1 MTDTPKRLPFA
12 AWVIAFAV
20 AGVLI
25 FCSARLFKSS
35 ERRDVD
41 AMPPIGEIPTFR
53 FTTQEGK
60 PLTKE
65 DLLGK
70 VWVADFVFTRCNG
83 PCPLMTSRM
92 AELAKGI
99 AKAKDVR
106 LVSISVDPE
115 HDTPAVLGEYA
126 GRMMADPSKWI
137 FLTGPKPEIDTFAR
151 KGMFQVL
158 AYDGNGVPTHSTRF
172 LVIDR
177 EGRIRKTRNLDEPEL
192 VQKLFM
198 DIGDLLR
205 EPITGKVSSSQT
217 SQSPTSPKP

>member
-1 MTDTPKRLPFA
+1 MSDAPKRLPFA
-12 AWVIAFAV
+12 AWVVAFAV
-20 AGVLI
+20 AGILI
-25 FCSARLFKSS
+25 FAATRLFKSS

-41 AMPPIGEIPTFR
+41 AMPPLGEIPSFR

-92 AELAKGI
+92 AELARGLL
-99 AKAKDVR
+99 KAKDVR

-151 KGMFQVL
+151 KGMFQAL
-158 AYDGNGVPTHSTRF
+158 AYDGKGVPTHSTRF

-177 EGRIRKTRNLDEPEL
+177 EGKIRKTRNLDEPEL

-205 EPITGKVSSSQT
+205 EPISGKASSS
-217 SQSPTSPKP
+217 PTP

>member
-1 MTDTPKRLPFA
+1 MTNTPKRLPFV

-20 AGVLI
+20 AGLLI
-25 FCSARLFKSS
+25 FGASRLFKSS
-35 ERRDVD
+35 ERHDVD
-41 AMPPIGEIPTFR
+41 AMPPIGEIPSFR
-53 FTTQEGK
+53 FTTQDGK
-60 PLTKE
+60 VLSKE

-70 VWVADFVFTRCNG
+70 VWVADFVFTRCTG
-83 PCPLMTSRM
+83 PCPVMTSRM
-92 AELAKGI
+92 AELAKGV

-115 HDTPAVLGEYA
+115 HDTPAVLSEYA
-126 GRMMADPSKWI
+126 GRMLADPSKWI
-137 FLTGPKPEIDTFAR
+137 FLTGPKQEIDDFAR

-158 AYDGNGVPTHSTRF
+158 AYDGKGVPTHSTRF

-177 EGRIRKTRNLDEPEL
+177 DGKIRKTRNLDEPEL

-205 EPITGKVSSSQT
+205 EPTLGSVSPN
-217 SQSPTSPKP
+217 PTSKTP

>member
-1 MTDTPKRLPFA
+1 VSDVPKRLPFA

-25 FCSARLFKSS
+25 FGASRLFRSS
-35 ERRDVD
+35 ERHDVE
-41 AMPPIGEIPTFR
+41 AMPPIGEIPAFR

-60 PLTKE
+60 SLSKD
-65 DLLGK
+65 DLIGK

-83 PCPLMTSRM
+83 PCPVMTSRM
-92 AELAKGI
+92 AELAKGL

-106 LVSISVDPE
+106 VVSISVDPE
-115 HDTPAVLGEYA
+115 HDTPAVLADYA
-126 GRMMADPSKWI
+126 SRMDADPSRWI
-137 FLTGPKPEIDTFAR
+137 FLTGPKPEIDAFAR

-158 AYDGNGVPTHSTRF
+158 AYDDKGVPTHSTRF

-177 EGRIRKTRNLDEPEL
+177 AGRIRRTRNLDEPEL

-198 DIGDLLR
+198 DIGNLLR
-205 EPITGKVSSSQT
+205 ESDGGKPSSS
-217 SQSPTSPKP
+217 PTP

>member
-1 MTDTPKRLPFA
+1 VSDAPKRLPFA
-12 AWVIAFAV
+12 AWVITFAV
-20 AGVLI
+20 AGLLI
-25 FCSARLFKSS
+25 FGAARLFKSS
-35 ERRDVD
+35 ERRDVA
-41 AMPPIGEIPTFR
+41 AMPPIGEIPAFR

-60 PLTKE
+60 PLTRE

-70 VWVADFVFTRCNG
+70 VWVADFVFTRCTG

-92 AELAKGI
+92 AELAKGL

-106 LVSISVDPE
+106 LVSVSVDPE
-115 HDTPAVLGEYA
+115 HDTPAVLAEYA
-126 GRMMADPSKWI
+126 GRMTADPSQWI
-137 FLTGPKPEIDTFAR
+137 FLTGPKPEIEAFAR

-158 AYDGNGVPTHSTRF
+158 AYDGKGVPTHSTRF

-177 EGRIRKTRNLDEPEL
+177 EGRIRRTRNLDEPEL

-205 EPITGKVSSSQT
+205 EPIAGKVSSSPT
-217 SQSPTSPKP
+217 SQNPTSQTP

>member
-1 MTDTPKRLPFA
+1 VTDTPKRLPFA

-20 AGVLI
+20 AGLLI
-25 FCSARLFKSS
+25 FGASRLFKSS
-35 ERRDVD
+35 ERHDVD
-41 AMPPIGEIPTFR
+41 AMPPIGEIPSFR

-60 PLTKE
+60 VLGKE

-70 VWVADFVFTRCNG
+70 VWVADFVFTRCTG
-83 PCPLMTSRM
+83 PCPVMTSRM
-92 AELAKGI
+92 AELAKGV

-115 HDTPAVLGEYA
+115 HDTPTVLSEYA
-126 GRMMADPSKWI
+126 GRMLADPSKWI
-137 FLTGPKPEIDTFAR
+137 FLTGPKQEIDDFAR

-158 AYDGNGVPTHSTRF
+158 AYDGKGVPTHSTRF

-177 EGRIRKTRNLDEPEL
+177 EGKIRKTRNLDEPEL

-205 EPITGKVSSSQT
+205 EPTIRKVSPN
-217 SQSPTSPKP
+217 PTSKTP

>member
-1 MTDTPKRLPFA
+1 MSDVPKRLPFA

-25 FCSARLFKSS
+25 FGASRLFRSS
-35 ERRDVD
+35 ERHDVE
-41 AMPPIGEIPTFR
+41 AMPPIGEIPAFR

-60 PLTKE
+60 SLTKE
-65 DLLGK
+65 DLIGK

-83 PCPLMTSRM
+83 PCPVMTSRM
-92 AELAKGI
+92 AELAKGL

-106 LVSISVDPE
+106 VVSISVDPE
-115 HDTPAVLGEYA
+115 HDTPAVLADYA
-126 GRMMADPSKWI
+126 SRMDADPSRWI
-137 FLTGPKPEIDTFAR
+137 FLTGPKPEIDAFAR

-158 AYDGNGVPTHSTRF
+158 AYDDKGVPTHSTRF

-177 EGRIRKTRNLDEPEL
+177 AGRIRRARNLDEPEL

-198 DIGDLLR
+198 DIGNLLR
-205 EPITGKVSSSQT
+205 ESDGGKPSSS
-217 SQSPTSPKP
+217 PTP

>member
-1 MTDTPKRLPFA
+1 VSDAPKRLPFA

-20 AGVLI
+20 AGFLI
-25 FCSARLFKSS
+25 FGASRLFKFS

-41 AMPPIGEIPTFR
+41 AMPPIGEVPAFR
-53 FTTQEGK
+53 FTTQDGK
-60 PLTKE
+60 MLTKE

-70 VWVADFVFTRCNG
+70 VWVADFVFTRCTG

-92 AELAKGI
+92 GELAKGV

-115 HDTPAVLGEYA
+115 HDTPAVLSEYA
-126 GRMMADPSKWI
+126 GRMMADPSKWT
-137 FLTGPKPEIDTFAR
+137 FLTGPKPEIDAFAR
-151 KGMFQVL
+151 KGLFQVL
-158 AYDGNGVPTHSTRF
+158 AYDGKGVPTHSTRF

-177 EGRIRKTRNLDEPEL
+177 EGKIRKTRNLDEPEL

-205 EPITGKVSSSQT
+205 EPNTGKAAS
-217 SQSPTSPKP
+217 SPTSQKP

>member
-1 MTDTPKRLPFA
+1 VSDIPKRLPFA

-20 AGVLI
+20 AALLI
-25 FCSARLFKSS
+25 FAAACLFRSS

-41 AMPPIGEIPTFR
+41 AMPPIGEIPAFR

-70 VWVADFVFTRCNG
+70 VWVADFVFTRCTG

-92 AELAKGI
+92 AELARGLI
-99 AKAKDVR
+99 KAKDVR
-106 LVSISVDPE
+106 LISISVDPE
-115 HDTPAVLGEYA
+115 HDTPAVLAEYA
-126 GRMMADPSKWI
+126 GRMSADPAKWI

-151 KGMFQVL
+151 KGLFQVL
-158 AYDGNGVPTHSTRF
+158 SYDGQGVPTHSTRF

-177 EGRIRKTRNLDEPEL
+177 EGKIRKTHNLDEPEL

-205 EPITGKVSSSQT
+205 ETPSVKA
-217 SQSPTSPKP
+217 SPSPKP

>member
-1 MTDTPKRLPFA
+1 VSDAPKRLPFA

-25 FCSARLFKSS
+25 FGASRLFKSS

-41 AMPPIGEIPTFR
+41 AMPPIGEVPSFS

-60 PLTKE
+60 KLTKE

-70 VWVADFVFTRCNG
+70 VWVADFVFTRCTG

-115 HDTPAVLGEYA
+115 HDTPAVLSEYA
-126 GRMMADPSKWI
+126 GRMMADPSKWT
-137 FLTGPKPEIDTFAR
+137 FLTGPKPEIDAFAR
-151 KGMFQVL
+151 KGLFQVL
-158 AYDGNGVPTHSTRF
+158 AYDGKGVPTHSTRF
-172 LVIDR
+172 LVIDP
-177 EGRIRKTRNLDEPEL
+177 EGKIRKTRNLDEPEL
-192 VQKLFM
+192 VQKLLI
-198 DIGDLLR
+198 DVGDLLR
-205 EPITGKVSSSQT
+205 GTTRDKNSS
-217 SQSPTSPKP
+217 

>member
-25 FCSARLFKSS
+25 FGSARLFKSS

>member
-1 MTDTPKRLPFA
+1 
-12 AWVIAFAV
+12 
-20 AGVLI
+20 
-25 FCSARLFKSS
+25 
-35 ERRDVD
+35 
-41 AMPPIGEIPTFR
+41 MPPIGEIPSFR

-60 PLTKE
+60 VLGKE

-70 VWVADFVFTRCNG
+70 VWVADFVFTRCTG
-83 PCPLMTSRM
+83 PCPVMTSRM
-92 AELAKGI
+92 AELAKGL

-115 HDTPAVLGEYA
+115 HDTPAVLSEYA
-126 GRMMADPSKWI
+126 GRMLADPSKWI
-137 FLTGPKPEIDTFAR
+137 FLTGPKQEIDDFAR

-158 AYDGNGVPTHSTRF
+158 AYDGKGVPTHSTRF

-177 EGRIRKTRNLDEPEL
+177 EGKIRKTRNLDEPEL

-205 EPITGKVSSSQT
+205 EPNTRKVSPN
-217 SQSPTSPKP
+217 PTSKTP

>member
-1 MTDTPKRLPFA
+1 VTDTPKRLPVA

-20 AGVLI
+20 AGLLI
-25 FCSARLFKSS
+25 FGASRLFKSS
-35 ERRDVD
+35 ERHDVD
-41 AMPPIGEIPTFR
+41 AMPPIGEIPSFR

-60 PLTKE
+60 VLGKE

-70 VWVADFVFTRCNG
+70 VWVADFVFTRCTG
-83 PCPLMTSRM
+83 PCPVMTSRM
-92 AELAKGI
+92 AELAKGV

-106 LVSISVDPE
+106 MVSISVDPE
-115 HDTPAVLGEYA
+115 HDTPAVLSEYA
-126 GRMMADPSKWI
+126 GRMLADPSKWI
-137 FLTGPKPEIDTFAR
+137 FLTGPKQQIDDFAR

-158 AYDGNGVPTHSTRF
+158 AYDGKGVPTHSTRF

-177 EGRIRKTRNLDEPEL
+177 EGKIRKTRNLDEPEL

-205 EPITGKVSSSQT
+205 EPTTGKVSPN
-217 SQSPTSPKP
+217 PTSKTP

>member
-1 MTDTPKRLPFA
+1 
-12 AWVIAFAV
+12 
-20 AGVLI
+20 
-25 FCSARLFKSS
+25 
-35 ERRDVD
+35 
-41 AMPPIGEIPTFR
+41 MPPIGEIPAFR

-60 PLTKE
+60 ALTKD

-70 VWVADFVFTRCNG
+70 IWVADFVFTRCSG
-83 PCPLMTSRM
+83 PCPVMTSRM
-92 AELAKGI
+92 AELAKGL

-115 HDTPAVLGEYA
+115 HDTPAVLSEYA
-126 GRMMADPSKWI
+126 GRMLADPSKWI
-137 FLTGPKPEIDTFAR
+137 FLTGPKLEIDDFAR

-158 AYDGNGVPTHSTRF
+158 AYDGKGVPTHSTRF

-177 EGRIRKTRNLDEPEL
+177 QGKIRKTRNLDEPEL

-205 EPITGKVSSSQT
+205 EPIAGKDSS
-217 SQSPTSPKP
+217 SPTSKTP

>member
-1 MTDTPKRLPFA
+1 MSDVPKRLPFA

-25 FCSARLFKSS
+25 FGASRLFRSS
-35 ERRDVD
+35 ERHDVE
-41 AMPPIGEIPTFR
+41 AMPPIGEIPAFR

-60 PLTKE
+60 SLTKE
-65 DLLGK
+65 DLIGK

-83 PCPLMTSRM
+83 PCPVMTSRM
-92 AELAKGI
+92 AELAKGL

-106 LVSISVDPE
+106 VVSITVDPG
-115 HDTPAVLGEYA
+115 HDTPAVLADYA
-126 GRMMADPSKWI
+126 SRMDADPSRWI
-137 FLTGPKPEIDTFAR
+137 FLTGPKPEIDAFAR

-158 AYDGNGVPTHSTRF
+158 AYDDKGVPTHSTRF

-177 EGRIRKTRNLDEPEL
+177 AGRIRRTRNLDEPEL

-198 DIGDLLR
+198 DIGNLLR
-205 EPITGKVSSSQT
+205 ESDGGKPSSS
-217 SQSPTSPKP
+217 PTP

>member
-1 MTDTPKRLPFA
+1 VTNTPKRLPFA

-20 AGVLI
+20 AGLLI
-25 FCSARLFKSS
+25 FGASRLFKSS

-41 AMPPIGEIPTFR
+41 AMPPIGEVPSFS

-60 PLTKE
+60 TLTKE

-83 PCPLMTSRM
+83 PCPVMTSRM
-92 AELAKGI
+92 AELAKGL

-106 LVSISVDPE
+106 VVSISVDPE
-115 HDTPAVLGEYA
+115 YDTPAVLKEYSE
-126 GRMMADPSKWI
+126 RMLADPSQWT
-137 FLTGPKPEIDTFAR
+137 FLTGPKLEIDEFAR

-158 AYDGNGVPTHSTRF
+158 AYDGKGVPTHSTRF

-177 EGRIRKTRNLDEPEL
+177 EGKIRKTRSLDEPEL
-192 VQKLFM
+192 VQKLLI
-198 DIGDLLR
+198 DVGDLLR
-205 EPITGKVSSSQT
+205 ETKKEKDAS
-217 SQSPTSPKP
+217 

>member
-1 MTDTPKRLPFA
+1 MSDVPKRLPFA

-25 FCSARLFKSS
+25 FGASRLFRSS
-35 ERRDVD
+35 ERHDVE
-41 AMPPIGEIPTFR
+41 AMPPIGEIPAFR

-60 PLTKE
+60 SLTKE
-65 DLLGK
+65 DLIGK

-83 PCPLMTSRM
+83 PCPVMTSRM
-92 AELAKGI
+92 AELAKGL

-106 LVSISVDPE
+106 VVSISVDPE
-115 HDTPAVLGEYA
+115 HDTPAVLADYA
-126 GRMMADPSKWI
+126 SRMDADPSRWI
-137 FLTGPKPEIDTFAR
+137 FLTGPKPEIDAFAR

-158 AYDGNGVPTHSTRF
+158 AYDDNGMPTHSTRF

-177 EGRIRKTRNLDEPEL
+177 AGRIRRTRNLDEPEL

-198 DIGDLLR
+198 DIGNLLR
-205 EPITGKVSSSQT
+205 ESDGGKPSSS
-217 SQSPTSPKP
+217 PTP

>member
-1 MTDTPKRLPFA
+1 MSDVPKRLPFV

-25 FCSARLFKSS
+25 FGASRLFRSS
-35 ERRDVD
+35 ERHDVE
-41 AMPPIGEIPTFR
+41 AMPPIGEIPAFR

-60 PLTKE
+60 SLTKD
-65 DLLGK
+65 DLIGK

-83 PCPLMTSRM
+83 PCPVMTSRM
-92 AELAKGI
+92 AELAKGL

-106 LVSISVDPE
+106 VVSISVDPE
-115 HDTPAVLGEYA
+115 HDTPAVLADYA
-126 GRMMADPSKWI
+126 SRMDADPSRWI
-137 FLTGPKPEIDTFAR
+137 FLTGPKPEIDAFAR

-158 AYDGNGVPTHSTRF
+158 AYDDKGVPTHSTRF

-177 EGRIRKTRNLDEPEL
+177 AGRIRRTRNLDEPEL

-198 DIGDLLR
+198 DIGSLLR
-205 EPITGKVSSSQT
+205 ESDGGKPSSS
-217 SQSPTSPKP
+217 PTP

>member
-1 MTDTPKRLPFA
+1 VSDVPKRLPFA

-25 FCSARLFKSS
+25 FGASRLFRSS
-35 ERRDVD
+35 ERHDVE
-41 AMPPIGEIPTFR
+41 AMPPIGEIPAFR

-60 PLTKE
+60 SLTKE
-65 DLLGK
+65 DLIGK

-83 PCPLMTSRM
+83 PCPVMTSRM
-92 AELAKGI
+92 AELSKGL

-106 LVSISVDPE
+106 VVSISVDPE
-115 HDTPAVLGEYA
+115 HDTPAVLADYA
-126 GRMMADPSKWI
+126 SRMDADPSRWI
-137 FLTGPKPEIDTFAR
+137 FLTGPKPEIDAFAR

-158 AYDGNGVPTHSTRF
+158 AYDDKGVPTHSTRF

-177 EGRIRKTRNLDEPEL
+177 AGRIRRTRNLDEPEL

-198 DIGDLLR
+198 DIGNLLR
-205 EPITGKVSSSQT
+205 ESDGGKPSSS
-217 SQSPTSPKP
+217 PTP

>member
-1 MTDTPKRLPFA
+1 VTDTPKRLPFA
-12 AWVIAFAV
+12 AWVIAFAL
-20 AGVLI
+20 AGILI
-25 FCSARLFKSS
+25 FGASRLFKSS

-41 AMPPIGEIPTFR
+41 AMPPIGEVPSFS

-60 PLTKE
+60 TLTKE

-70 VWVADFVFTRCNG
+70 VWVADFVFTRCTG

-115 HDTPAVLGEYA
+115 NDTPAVLSEYA
-126 GRMMADPSKWI
+126 GRMTADPSKWT
-137 FLTGPKPEIDTFAR
+137 FLTGPKPEIDAFAR
-151 KGMFQVL
+151 KGLFQVL
-158 AYDGNGVPTHSTRF
+158 AYDGKGVPTHSTRF
-172 LVIDR
+172 LIIDR
-177 EGRIRKTRNLDEPEL
+177 EGKIRKTRNLDEPEL

-205 EPITGKVSSSQT
+205 EPNTGKAAP
-217 SQSPTSPKP
+217 SPTSQKP

>member
-1 MTDTPKRLPFA
+1 VSDVPKRLPFA

-25 FCSARLFKSS
+25 FGASRLFRSS
-35 ERRDVD
+35 ERHDVE
-41 AMPPIGEIPTFR
+41 AMPPIGEIPAFR

-60 PLTKE
+60 SLTKE
-65 DLLGK
+65 DLIGK

-83 PCPLMTSRM
+83 PCPVMTSRM
-92 AELAKGI
+92 AELAKGL

-106 LVSISVDPE
+106 VVSITVDPG
-115 HDTPAVLGEYA
+115 HDTPAVLADYA
-126 GRMMADPSKWI
+126 SRMDADPSRWI
-137 FLTGPKPEIDTFAR
+137 FLTGPKPEIDAFAR

-158 AYDGNGVPTHSTRF
+158 AYDDKGVPTHSTRF

-177 EGRIRKTRNLDEPEL
+177 AGRIRRTRNLDEPEL

-198 DIGDLLR
+198 DIGNLLR
-205 EPITGKVSSSQT
+205 ESDGGKPSSS
-217 SQSPTSPKP
+217 PTP

>member
-1 MTDTPKRLPFA
+1 MSDVPKRLPFA

-25 FCSARLFKSS
+25 FGASRLFRSS
-35 ERRDVD
+35 ERHDVE
-41 AMPPIGEIPTFR
+41 AMPPIGEIPAFR

-60 PLTKE
+60 SLSKD
-65 DLLGK
+65 DLIGK

-83 PCPLMTSRM
+83 PCPVMTSRM
-92 AELAKGI
+92 AELAKGL

-106 LVSISVDPE
+106 VVSISVDPE
-115 HDTPAVLGEYA
+115 HDTPAVLADYA
-126 GRMMADPSKWI
+126 SRMDADPSRWI
-137 FLTGPKPEIDTFAR
+137 FLTGPKPEIDAFAR

-158 AYDGNGVPTHSTRF
+158 AYDDKGVPTHSTRF

-177 EGRIRKTRNLDEPEL
+177 AGRIRRTRNLDEPEL

-198 DIGDLLR
+198 DIGNLLR
-205 EPITGKVSSSQT
+205 ESDGGKPSSS
-217 SQSPTSPKP
+217 PTP

>member
-1 MTDTPKRLPFA
+1 MSDVPKRLPFA

-25 FCSARLFKSS
+25 FGASRLFRSS
-35 ERRDVD
+35 ERHDVE
-41 AMPPIGEIPTFR
+41 AMPPIGEIPAFR

-60 PLTKE
+60 SLTKE
-65 DLLGK
+65 DLIGK

-83 PCPLMTSRM
+83 PCPVMTSRM
-92 AELAKGI
+92 AELSKGL

-106 LVSISVDPE
+106 VVSISVDPE
-115 HDTPAVLGEYA
+115 HDTPAVLADYA
-126 GRMMADPSKWI
+126 SRMDADPSRWI
-137 FLTGPKPEIDTFAR
+137 FLTGPKPEIDAFAR

-158 AYDGNGVPTHSTRF
+158 AYDDKGVPTHSTRF

-177 EGRIRKTRNLDEPEL
+177 AGRIRRTRNLDEPEL

-198 DIGDLLR
+198 DIGNLLR
-205 EPITGKVSSSQT
+205 ESDGGKPSSS
-217 SQSPTSPKP
+217 PTP